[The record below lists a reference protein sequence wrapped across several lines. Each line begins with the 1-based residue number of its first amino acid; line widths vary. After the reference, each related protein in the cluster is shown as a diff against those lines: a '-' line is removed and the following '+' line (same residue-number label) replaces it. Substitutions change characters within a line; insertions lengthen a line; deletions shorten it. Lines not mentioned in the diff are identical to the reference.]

1 MSDEQANEVI
11 RLRHR
16 LRAMALTGKPDL
28 SLRETLSRFCALSE
42 TLGDPTLCMEAARWR
57 VRFENVTVARA

>member
-16 LRAMALTGKPDL
+16 LRAMALRGEHDL
-28 SLRETLSRFCALSE
+28 GVREVLNRFCALTE

-57 VRFENVTVARA
+57 IRFEQVTVARA

>member
-16 LRAMALTGKPDL
+16 LRAMALQGQQDL
-28 SLRETLSRFCALSE
+28 TVREILNRFCTLSE
-42 TLGDPTLCMEAARWR
+42 TLGDAGLCMEAARWR
-57 VRFENVTVARA
+57 TRFEQVTVARA